1 MSGEPS
7 KATGGATSADAEP
20 RGAAVYRRLLGYSAA
35 YWPVFVI
42 AAVAMILQ
50 AASVTGFAAL
60 VETLIDDTFVQRD
73 PAVIRWIPLVV
84 LGLFVLRGAGG
95 FVSTYG
101 MEWIGRRVV
110 TRMRQEMFD
119 KLLRLPV
126 PFFDD
131 RAGGTLL
138 SMFTYNAEQVSESA
152 TRAVTILIRDTCT
165 FVGLV
170 VWMLVISPRLS
181 VFILLIGPPVALLIR
196 LTSRLFRRYSTRIQ
210 NSMGDVTRIAEEA
223 VRGFREIRLYGGAR
237 YEHTRFARENESNRR
252 AYMKQVLVKA
262 ISVPTIQL
270 MAASGLASIIFIA
283 SRPSAAFTPGE
294 FSSFIAAMLL
304 LMDPLK
310 RLTDINAILQ
320 RGIAG
325 ATSIFALLDEAEERD
340 DGASTLSRAR
350 GRIEFRGV
358 GFAYAED
365 AVLTDVNFVAEPGQ
379 TIAFVGRSGSGK
391 STLVNLLPRFY
402 LCSMGEI
409 LLDDVP
415 INHYVLND
423 LRNQIAMVSQQV
435 TLFNTT
441 ARRNVAY
448 GALAERATDD
458 SDAAVREALAAAN
471 AREFVDALPDGLE
484 TMLGDGGGRLSGGQ
498 RQRIAIARAL
508 LKNAPVL
515 ILDEATSA
523 LDSESE
529 RQIQH
534 ALTTLMRDRTTLVI
548 AHRLSTVENADLILV
563 MDEGRIVE
571 RGTHR
576 ELIALGGHYEALHR
590 MQFNDAGAP

>member
-1 MSGEPS
+1 MAGQSE
-7 KATGGATSADAEP
+7 ARSAH
-20 RGAAVYRRLLGYSAA
+20 VYRRLLGYSAP
-35 YWPVFVI
+35 YWPVFLL
-42 AAVAMILQ
+42 AAVAMIVQ
-50 AASVTGFAAL
+50 AGSVTGFAAL
-60 VETLIDDTFVQRD
+60 VEKLIDDTFVERD
-73 PAVIRWIPLVV
+73 PSVIRWIPLVV
-84 LGLFVLRGAGG
+84 LSLFVMRGVGG

-110 TRMRQEMFD
+110 TRLREQMFE
-119 KLLRLPV
+119 KLLNLPV
-126 PFFDD
+126 RFFDD

-165 FVGLV
+165 FIGLV
-170 VWMLVISPRLS
+170 IWMLIISPRLS

-196 LTSRLFRRYSTRIQ
+196 FTSRLFRRYSTRIQ
-210 NSMGDVTRIAEEA
+210 DSMGDVTRIAEEA
-223 VRGFREIRLYGGAR
+223 VRGFREIRLYGGAK
-237 YEHTRFARENESNRR
+237 YESSRFNVENESNRR

-270 MAASGLASIIFIA
+270 IAASGLASIIFIA
-283 SRPSAAFTPGE
+283 SRPSADFSPGQ
-294 FSSFIAAMLL
+294 FSSFIAAMIL

-325 ATSIFALLDEAEERD
+325 ASSIFELLDEPVEPDAGRRTVERA
-340 DGASTLSRAR
+340 G
-350 GRIEFRGV
+350 GRIEYRNV

-365 AVLTDVNFVAEPGQ
+365 GEAVLKDISFVAEPGQ
-379 TIAFVGRSGSGK
+379 TVAFVGRSGSGK

-402 LCSMGEI
+402 DLSEGDV

-415 INHYVLND
+415 IDDYALSE
-423 LRNQIAMVSQQV
+423 LRAQVAMVSQQV
-435 TLFNTT
+435 TLFNSS
-441 ARRNVAY
+441 ARSNVAY
-448 GALAERATDD
+448 GALGERSEAEVR
-458 SDAAVREALAAAN
+458 DALTAAN
-471 AREFVDALPDGLE
+471 AGEFVDALPEGLD
-484 TMLGDGGGRLSGGQ
+484 TALGDSGGRLSGGQ

-529 RQIQH
+529 RQIQN
-534 ALTTLMRDRTTLVI
+534 ALATLMRDRTTLVI
-548 AHRLSTVENADLILV
+548 AHRLSTIESADLILV
-563 MDEGRIVE
+563 MDQGRIVE
-571 RGTHR
+571 RGTHA
-576 ELIALGGHYEALHR
+576 ELLALGGHYEALHR
-590 MQFNDAGAP
+590 MQFNEN